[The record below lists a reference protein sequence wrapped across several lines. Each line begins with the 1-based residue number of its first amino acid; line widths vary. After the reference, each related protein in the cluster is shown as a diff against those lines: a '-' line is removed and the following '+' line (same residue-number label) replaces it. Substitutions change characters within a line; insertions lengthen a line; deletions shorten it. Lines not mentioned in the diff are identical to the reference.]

1 MIRVT
6 RRSLIRATAG
16 ATLAAPFLATAA
28 AAAGEPQVRLRDL
41 YNNDMSFT
49 PFAEAHES
57 QRVAIEGFMA
67 PPLKAESNFYVLT
80 NRPMAVCP
88 FCSDE
93 AEWPDDILAV
103 YAQRIVN
110 VIPFNVRIISRGVLE
125 LGTYTDPELGFVGR
139 VRLQDA
145 VQERA

>member
-1 MIRVT
+1 MNSMKRRTFIAAVT
-6 RRSLIRATAG
+6 GTTA
-16 ATLAAPFLATAA
+16 AFAMPLATAVA
-28 AAAGEPQVRLRDL
+28 EPRIRLRDL

-49 PFAEAHES
+49 PFAHEHEG

-67 PPLKAESNFYVLT
+67 PPLKAESQFYVLT

-93 AEWPDDILAV
+93 ADWPDDILAV
-103 YAQRIVN
+103 YAQRVVN
-110 VIPFNVRIISRGVLE
+110 VIPFNVRIVSRGTLE
-125 LGTYTDPELGFVGR
+125 LGTYTDPELGFVSR
-139 VRLQDA
+139 VRLVNA

>member
-1 MIRVT
+1 MN
-6 RRSLIRATAG
+6 RRSFIATATG
-16 ATLAAPFLATAA
+16 AALAVPGFALPARAA
-28 AAAGEPQVRLRDL
+28 EPQVRLREL

-49 PFAEAHES
+49 PFALEHEGV
-57 QRVAIEGFMA
+57 RVAIEGFMA

-88 FCSDE
+88 FCSSE

-110 VIPFNVRIISRGVLE
+110 VIPFNVRIISRGTLE
-125 LGTYTDPELGFVGR
+125 LGTYTDPELGFVSR
-139 VRLQDA
+139 VRLVDA